1 MLIVD
6 QKTRLE
12 LLHNISPTISAN
24 QDYRVSDQD
33 STVVGF
39 DVKLAL
45 FQQVFEKPRD
55 VSTQHTL

>member
-24 QDYRVSDQD
+24 QDYRVSNQD

-45 FQQVFEKPRD
+45 FQQIFEKPRD
-55 VSTQHTL
+55 ASTQHTL

>member
-12 LLHNISPTISAN
+12 LLHNISPAISAN